1 MKGKIITW
9 NTQGI
14 NSTGKNKIK
23 ALIHKWQADVY
34 CFQETKMEG
43 NMEIKSA
50 RIERPELDLWLRK
63 EAVTDAP
70 REMLDFS
77 EGIED
82 LEFVDP
88 ALFGGTFTWNKA
100 NNVGVASSGDVHFR
114 STKQFLLPRIN
125 SDHTLE
131 NTKSYFKFENWW
143 LEVEGHTEK
152 VTGWWDSFRCKFEKL
167 QNMRRQLGGRD
178 PECFGYSKETK
189 TQFFPRMANVHK
201 RPNIIDKLEIKWRIR
216 N

>member
-1 MKGKIITW
+1 
-9 NTQGI
+9 
-14 NSTGKNKIK
+14 
-23 ALIHKWQADVY
+23 VY
-34 CFQETKMEG
+34 GSNC
-43 NMEIKSA
+43 
-50 RIERPELDLWLRK
+50 RIERQELDLWLRK
-63 EAVTDAP
+63 EAVTDTP

-100 NNVGVASSGDVHFR
+100 NNLGVASSLR
-114 STKQFLLPRIN
+114 
-125 SDHTLE
+125 
-131 NTKSYFKFENWW
+131 
-143 LEVEGHTEK
+143 
-152 VTGWWDSFRCKFEKL
+152 KL

-189 TQFFPRMANVHK
+189 TQFFPRMANAHK
-201 RPNIIDKLEIKWRIR
+201 RSNIIDKLEIKWRIR